1 MPEKTSRSIKERGA
15 GLRADSSEPGVL
27 TLTIEGRLD
36 SLTTGGIWREVI
48 SKMERSRP
56 DHVRVDATEVRYCD
70 GTGAGLLT
78 DVSAFQNR
86 RGKTAEIVGLKPEF
100 RQLLDMYD
108 PSEFQQPLASRKK
121 GGGLAFEA
129 GFAFVSLLRDLYALV
144 AFVGEL
150 VAALLT
156 AAAKPWRV
164 RWRDAFVV
172 AESAGVNALPIV
184 GLISFLVGLIMAFQ
198 SAIPMRQFGAEI
210 FVANLIALSMLRE
223 LGPLMTAIVLAGR
236 TSSAFAAELGTMK
249 VNEEIDALTT
259 MGIDPVRFLVTPRVI
274 ASVAVTPLLTIYADF
289 AGVIGGSVVLLSMHY
304 PVVTY
309 YNQVVT
315 SVTYLDFAGGLVKSF
330 VFGIMVAGIGC
341 LRGLQTQT
349 GATAV
354 GASTTRAVVTGIIL
368 IVITDGVFSVVFF
381 YLGI

>member
-1 MPEKTSRSIKERGA
+1 MNSSTTADGLGA
-15 GLRADSSEPGVL
+15 GLHTDTSEPGVL
-27 TLTIEGRLD
+27 TFTIEGRLD
-36 SLTTGGIWREVI
+36 SSTTGRIWREII
-48 SKMERSRP
+48 SKMERARP

-70 GTGAGLLT
+70 GTGVGLLT
-78 DVSAFQNR
+78 DISTFQNS
-86 RGKTAEIVGLKPEF
+86 RGKTAEIAGLKPEF

-108 PSEFQQPLASRKK
+108 PSEFQQPLPGRKK
-121 GGGLAFEA
+121 SGGVATEA
-129 GFAFVSLLRDLYALV
+129 GFVFVSFLRDLYALV

-150 VAALLT
+150 FVALLS

-164 RWRDAFVV
+164 RWRDAFAV
-172 AESAGVNALPIV
+172 AEAAGVNALPIV

-210 FVANLIALSMLRE
+210 FVADLIALSMLRE

-259 MGIDPVRFLVTPRVI
+259 MGIDPVRFLVTTRVI

-304 PVVTY
+304 PAVTY
-309 YNQVVT
+309 YNEVVT

-341 LRGLQTQT
+341 LRGLQTKT

-354 GASTTRAVVTGIIL
+354 GVSTTRAVVTGIIL